1 MSSNPRD
8 SVVVPIGLESF
19 AHSCGLG
26 KPHEFIE
33 PDEKWVSSASPTF
46 SPRRYPQVSRAV
58 WVSTSSR
65 DRHCVTAEQNKL
77 LWQNDGEFPGLP
89 FPSFVDLT
97 EFKGPRQETRSSGS
111 QPSSMQDDWMWGI
124 LSDGTLDFEA
134 HSVVDQEVS
143 LQLRAISRNAA
154 NENLSISTKE
164 VAPFLAVPASTAMII
179 PSHKAKALNADLAH
193 TARTGTFRTP
203 GVRKALPRKER
214 HQELA
219 VTQHSGSCFRCKFTR
234 ESVRAS
240 NYLKQLE

>member
-8 SVVVPIGLESF
+8 SVVDPIGLEYF
-19 AHSCGLG
+19 APCCGLG

-33 PDEKWVSSASPTF
+33 PDKKWVSS
-46 SPRRYPQVSRAV
+46 PRRCPQVSRAV

-65 DRHCVTAEQNKL
+65 DRQGATAEQNKL
-77 LWQNDGEFPGLP
+77 LWQNDDEFPGLP

-97 EFKGPRQETRSSGS
+97 EFEDPRQGTKNSGS
-111 QPSSMQDDWMWGI
+111 HANSMQDGWMRGI
-124 LSDGTLDFEA
+124 ISDGTLAFED

-164 VAPFLAVPASTAMII
+164 LAPFFAVPAFTAMTI

-203 GVRKALPRKER
+203 EVRKALPRKER

-219 VTQHSGSCFRCKFTR
+219 VTQHSGSCFRCKFAR

-240 NYLKQLE
+240 NYLK